1 VGMSDFNESISKN
14 EEAQTK
20 EERSTRYYNDWLDG
34 KRVIACFIDQEN
46 DNKWYDY
53 YTGAEAS
60 CIKKGTLLFDSQYK
74 TYYKI
79 KEMFFTI
86 DASELYVYVEQVLQ
100 EDLDILH
107 IKYDLT
113 QGPEWKKQSEKK
125 STPPVGSK
133 VDQYNLYYL

>member
-1 VGMSDFNESISKN
+1 MSDTKESTH
-14 EEAQTK
+14 EGYEDQTK
-20 EERSTRYYNDWLDG
+20 EERTTRYYNDWLDG

-60 CIKKGTLLFDSQYK
+60 CIRKGTLLFDSQYK

-79 KEMFFTI
+79 KEMFFAV
-86 DASELYVYVEQVLQ
+86 DASELYVYVEQILR
-100 EDLDILH
+100 EELDILR

-113 QGPEWKKQSEKK
+113 QGPEWKRKNKKK
-125 STPPVGSK
+125 STPHVSSETN
-133 VDQYNLYYL
+133 QYNLYFL

>member
-1 VGMSDFNESISKN
+1 MSDLHKN
-14 EEAQTK
+14 SGTQTT

-74 TYYKI
+74 IYYKI
-79 KEMFFTI
+79 KELFFTI

-100 EDLDILH
+100 EDLDILR
-107 IKYDLT
+107 IRYDLT
-113 QGPEWKKQSEKK
+113 QGPEWKKQGEKK
-125 STPPVGSK
+125 VSSQVDSK

>member
-1 VGMSDFNESISKN
+1 MSDTENTNEIIKT
-14 EEAQTK
+14 QTK
-20 EERSTRYYNDWLDG
+20 EERCERYYSDWLDG

-60 CIKKGTLLFDSQYK
+60 CIRKGTLLFDSQYK

-79 KEMFFTI
+79 KEMFFAL
-86 DASELYVYVEQVLQ
+86 DASELYVYVEPILQ
-100 EDLDILH
+100 EELDILR

-113 QGPEWKKQSEKK
+113 QGPEWKKKQNKKKPVPQSNSE
-125 STPPVGSK
+125 TN
-133 VDQYNLYYL
+133 QYTLYFL